1 MEQNVHMIYEKMKS
15 LYMDKEI
22 SDNEVSYL
30 IQLYNAIANVE
41 DSFVKSSTPFSN
53 DEEEE
58 KVENGI
64 NCELY
69 RQLQNSIEK
78 SPNPLK
84 LKVGPENRKHVST
97 NEEIILNKF
106 DIQPDFIVH
115 HVDEGYCCQ
124 LIVGEIKRCSALTI
138 DKIAWDINK
147 LLLCINHEIWGGH
160 EFSYPVFVV
169 FSSSNVI
176 LKKKMKGFLKNE
188 RELVFKNI
196 DATESRTT
204 LKRYLIE
211 HCEEI
216 KHIICFMWN
225 KYNEVTF
232 ETLYD
237 IINKD

>member
-1 MEQNVHMIYEKMKS
+1 MENNDFITYEKMKS
-15 LYMDKEI
+15 LYTDKAI
-22 SDNEVSYL
+22 SDNEASYL
-30 IQLYNAIANVE
+30 IQLYNAIANIK
-41 DSFVKSSTPFSN
+41 DYFVKSSTPFSN

-69 RQLQNSIEK
+69 RLFQNSIE
-78 SPNPLK
+78 SSSNPLK
-84 LKVGPENRKHVST
+84 LMVGPENRKHVST
-97 NEEIILNKF
+97 NEERILNNF
-106 DIQPDFIVH
+106 DIQPDFVVH
-115 HVDEGYCCQ
+115 HVDERYSCQ
-124 LIVGEIKRCSALTI
+124 LIVGEIKRRSALTI

-147 LLLCINHEIWGGH
+147 LLLCTNHEIWGGH

-169 FSSSNVI
+169 FSSNNAI
-176 LKKKMKGFLKNE
+176 LKKKIKGFLENE

-204 LKRYLIE
+204 LKRYLNE
-211 HCEEI
+211 HCKEI
-216 KHIICFMWN
+216 KHIICFMWH

-237 IINKD
+237 IINKE